1 VEQLNLFADGQN
13 LNLFVHIQDCR
24 AIDGVPQTL
33 RNIRGGEAM
42 VLSAVSNDRII
53 HLLSERIHV
62 EVPSADTDLMESGL
76 LDSLTLVELMSSLE
90 EQFGINISF
99 DEVEIDNFRSARRI
113 AEFVNQRSRPRA
125 MAVSY

>member
-1 VEQLNLFADGQN
+1 MA
-13 LNLFVHIQDCR
+13 
-24 AIDGVPQTL
+24 
-33 RNIRGGEAM
+33 
-42 VLSAVSNDRII
+42 LSAVSNDRII

-62 EVPSADTDLMESGL
+62 EAPSADTDLMESGL

-113 AEFVNQRSRPRA
+113 AEFVNQRSRPQA
-125 MAVSY
+125 AAASY

>member
-1 VEQLNLFADGQN
+1 
-13 LNLFVHIQDCR
+13 
-24 AIDGVPQTL
+24 
-33 RNIRGGEAM
+33 M

-53 HLLSERIHV
+53 HLLSEKVHV

-76 LDSLTLVELMSSLE
+76 LDSLALVELMSSLE